1 MIESKLKFGAVFGIV
16 SCLILIIILIYG
28 FFKFGLPNLPIY
40 FSLAI
45 ILFLVLIFIWLLFGE
60 LRTKAVKIKIDK
72 DSIYFKKF
80 MGLGKESKFHFKQ
93 LDGYR
98 ISILPNEYQDFEYLY
113 LIIDGRKVIKL
124 SQFYH
129 SNYLEIKRTLT
140 SKTKNLGIINFNL
153 LDEFK
158 EIFV

>member
-1 MIESKLKFGAVFGIV
+1 
-16 SCLILIIILIYG
+16 
-28 FFKFGLPNLPIY
+28 
-40 FSLAI
+40 
-45 ILFLVLIFIWLLFGE
+45 
-60 LRTKAVKIKIDK
+60 
-72 DSIYFKKF
+72 

-113 LIIDGRKVIKL
+113 LIIEGRKVIKL

-129 SNYLEIKRTLT
+129 SNYLEIKRMLI
-140 SKTKNLGIINFNL
+140 SKTKNLGILNFNL